1 MITLIIILGVLVAIG
16 VALLALIIGGIAAF
30 GDVIIAVLVIVGAY
44 KLIKK
49 LMIKHKSKN

>member
-49 LMIKHKSKN
+49 LIDKHNSKN

>member
-30 GDVIIAVLVIVGAY
+30 GDVIIAVLVIIGEY

-49 LMIKHKSKN
+49 LIDKHNSKN